1 MRHTATIALCLA
13 LSACATSLSLK
24 NEPGES
30 QVKDGVYVNRTYD
43 LAIRFR
49 NPDAGWTFWTGASDI
64 AGCGNPNAILC
75 GVNHPYLMT
84 VLFTLDDA
92 GFAMSNE
99 DYQLLQEEGL
109 TKGGVVFSDSK
120 TDPLKV
126 RGQDALVWSYRTDDA
141 QVVAQAFFARGT
153 QNYRLIFIV
162 PEQAW
167 AKRRP
172 QVMEI
177 IKSVDLGSGA
187 AGRALAAR

>member
-1 MRHTATIALCLA
+1 MRPTATIALCLA
-13 LSACATSLSLK
+13 LSACATQPSLK
-24 NEPGES
+24 NQPGES
-30 QVKDGVYVNRTYD
+30 LIKEGVYLNRTYD

-49 NPDAGWTFWTGASDI
+49 NPDAGWTFWTSASDI

-75 GVNHPYLMT
+75 GINQPYLMS

-92 GFAMSNE
+92 NFAMSNE

-109 TKGGVVFSDSK
+109 TKGGVEFSDSK

-126 RGQDALVWSYRTDDA
+126 RGQDALLWSYRTEDA
-141 QVVAQAFFARGT
+141 RVVAQAFFTRGT

-172 QVMEI
+172 QIMEI
-177 IKSVDLGSGA
+177 IKSVDLGPGA
-187 AGRALAAR
+187 ERRALAAR